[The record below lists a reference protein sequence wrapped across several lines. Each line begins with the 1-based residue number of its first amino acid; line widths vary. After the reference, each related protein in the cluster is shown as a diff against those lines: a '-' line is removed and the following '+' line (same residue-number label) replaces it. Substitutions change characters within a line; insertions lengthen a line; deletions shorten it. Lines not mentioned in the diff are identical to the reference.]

1 MQHIY
6 FFSGPC
12 GCGKSTLADAYTKH
26 LVKQGLRR
34 QVYVIHGDDFH
45 GGFVE
50 AEEGISFPEDGQW
63 ETCLPWLD
71 ILAFNWDCLLTV
83 ADKALAR
90 GLDVVIDYVVEEE
103 LPRLKALA
111 RAHHAQLHYIVLT
124 ASREALI
131 QRITQRGDV
140 EMIPRSLFL
149 KEKLDAMPEN
159 RGHLFDNS
167 HMTAAQAVA
176 QLDME
181 RFRVELD

>member
-12 GCGKSTLADAYTKH
+12 GCGKSTLADAYAKH
-26 LVKQGLRR
+26 LVNQGLRQ

-50 AEEGISFPEDGQW
+50 AEDGQW
-63 ETCLPWLD
+63 GACLPWLD
-71 ILAFNWDCLLTV
+71 ILAFNWDCLLSV
-83 ADKALAR
+83 AGKALDR

-103 LPRLKALA
+103 LPLLKALA
-111 RAHHAQLHYIVLT
+111 QAHHAQLHYIVLT
-124 ASREALI
+124 ASREALT

-159 RGHLFDNS
+159 REHLFDNS
-167 HMTAAQAVA
+167 HISAARAA
-176 QLDME
+176 EHLDMD